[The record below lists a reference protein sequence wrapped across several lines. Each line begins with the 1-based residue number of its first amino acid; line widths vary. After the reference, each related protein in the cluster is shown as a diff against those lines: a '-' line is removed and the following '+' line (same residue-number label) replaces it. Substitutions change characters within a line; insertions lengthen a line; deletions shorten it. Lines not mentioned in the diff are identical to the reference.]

1 MAGKFK
7 RTTPHKCQRCG
18 MCCQGRGDFAFGDWT
33 DDGEYEPEN
42 CTALQY
48 DGFTAGCRM
57 QGDKRACCEDYP
69 WDEWCE
75 RELKEKG
82 LWKEYAGA

>member
-1 MAGKFK
+1 MADKFK
-7 RTTPHKCQRCG
+7 RTTPHECQRCG
-18 MCCQGRGDFAFGDWT
+18 KCCQNRGDFAFDVHDTGY
-33 DDGEYEPEN
+33 EYEPDH

-48 DGFTAGCRM
+48 DGFVAVCLA
-57 QGDKRACCEDYP
+57 QDCKRDCCEEYP

-82 LWKEYAGA
+82 LWEEFLH